1 MFKDKLNYK
10 LLNFLIFAAIVY
22 IGILTRDYWSEIVSK
37 LVSVVAPFL
46 VAFAIAYALYP
57 LVKKLKEKG
66 VSNGLSVA
74 FVSLVITISF
84 IALIAVTVPR
94 VYDQLIVL
102 SKMVSEVISDL
113 STRLD
118 INLGD
123 FKANVDEILN
133 GIIVSLGKYVSD
145 GTIDFL
151 GKSVS
156 FFTNFI
162 IVYIVSIYFL
172 VDMEKIRNSVKKYLS
187 KMKNRGFKYVKII
200 DRELGQYMQGLTLF
214 MVIQFFEYSL
224 LFKLVGHPNWLLLG
238 ILASLT
244 TIIPYFGGIATNVVA
259 VVLAS
264 VVSSKLFVGT
274 LIICLVFPNIDGY
287 IISPRVYGH
296 TNKVNALWTIFA
308 CFAGGILFGITG
320 IIISMPV
327 YIILNSTYKFFKNDI
342 YEKIGEIRA
351 DAKERED

>member
-10 LLNFLIFAAIVY
+10 LLNVLIFAGIIY
-22 IGILTRDYWSEIVSK
+22 LCILTRDYWGGIVSK
-37 LVSVVAPFL
+37 LFSVVAPFII
-46 VAFAIAYALYP
+46 AFAIAYALYP
-57 LVKKLKEKG
+57 LVKKLRNKG
-66 VSNGLSVA
+66 VSNGLAVTFVTMSITVA
-74 FVSLVITISF
+74 F
-84 IALIAVTVPR
+84 IALIVITVPR

-102 SKMVSEVISDL
+102 SKMVGEVISDL

-123 FKANVDEILN
+123 FKANIDEILN
-133 GIIVSLGKYVSD
+133 GIIVALGKYVSD

-172 VDMEKIRNSVKKYLS
+172 ADMEKIRATMKKHLT
-187 KMKNRGFKYVKII
+187 KARNRGYKYIKVI
-200 DRELGQYMQGLTLF
+200 DRELGQYVQGLTLF

-238 ILASLT
+238 ILACIT
-244 TIIPYFGGIATNVVA
+244 TVIPYFGGIATNVVA
-259 VVLAS
+259 VILAS
-264 VVSSKLFVGT
+264 VVSSKLFIGT
-274 LIICLVFPNIDGY
+274 LIICLIFPNIDGY
-287 IISPRVYGH
+287 LISPKVYGH

-327 YIILNSTYKFFKNDI
+327 YIILNGTYNFFKEDI
-342 YEKIGEIRA
+342 HEKIDGIRS
-351 DAKERED
+351 DTK